1 MFGLSLMKSVIMF
14 AHSLLLFCCCRSFND
29 SSNASFGSFHLP
41 SSEAQAFSQEM
52 LDWYADHDGR
62 PAPPP
67 QPGQQ
72 HGVHA
77 PPPPQHENS
86 TLV

>member
-14 AHSLLLFCCCRSFND
+14 AHTLLLFCCYRSFND

-67 QPGQQ
+67 PGQQ

>member
-67 QPGQQ
+67 GQQ